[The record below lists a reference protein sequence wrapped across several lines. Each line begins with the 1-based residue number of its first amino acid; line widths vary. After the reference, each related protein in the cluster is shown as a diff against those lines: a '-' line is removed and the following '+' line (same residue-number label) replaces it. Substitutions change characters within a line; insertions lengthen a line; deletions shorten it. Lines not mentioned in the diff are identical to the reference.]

1 VLRLVLLIFVV
12 ILASIIPIINGIDPL
27 ERITATFPRLENL
40 FGDTVSK
47 NILIN
52 QPVQITADITNNQ
65 EISQKFVYI
74 VQIKDSRN
82 IIHYIKFIK
91 NITLEPD
98 QMFSASL
105 SWIPIKSGTYTIEIF
120 VWENLDSIKSI
131 AALSEPIF
139 INITAS

>member
-1 VLRLVLLIFVV
+1 MLRLVLLIFVV

-27 ERITATFPRLENL
+27 ERITATSPRLENL
-40 FGDTVSK
+40 FGDTVSE

-65 EISQKFVYI
+65 EISQNFVYI
-74 VQIKDSRN
+74 VQIKDSQN